1 MMTLLDVLDC
11 SFSDSFVHRFSAPE
25 ERSKERDDAEAETRA
40 DFPPEPAPAHLALRS
55 QPTP

>member
-11 SFSDSFVHRFSAPE
+11 SFSDSFVQRFSAPE
-25 ERSKERDDAEAETRA
+25 ERNKERNDVEVDTDVFLSERTSAH
-40 DFPPEPAPAHLALRS
+40 PALQS

>member
-11 SFSDSFVHRFSAPE
+11 SFSDSFVQRFSAPE
-25 ERSKERDDAEAETRA
+25 YRRKERNDAGMERG
-40 DFPPEPAPAHLALRS
+40 DFLSEQKAAHLALPS